1 MRQISEIKKDMEE
14 VERKL
19 DSILGKEDKESW
31 QTKHSLYKEKRNLE
45 KELNGAVA
53 NNVQVGDGIT
63 LRVYSDCHAFTIIAR
78 TEKTLTIQQDKATLK
93 NNWKPEFVHGGFTAH
108 CTNQNEQEYDYEKDE
123 KGQILKIRWSDKK
136 SYWNAPRGYAGI
148 SLGRHEFYDYNF

>member
-1 MRQISEIKKDMEE
+1 MRQINEIKKDMEK

-19 DSILGKEDKESW
+19 DSMLGKENWEAI
-31 QTKHSLYKEKRNLE
+31 HPLYKEYHRLE
-45 KELNGAVA
+45 KELNGAIA

-136 SYWNAPRGYAGI
+136 SYWNAPRGFAGI

>member
-19 DSILGKEDKESW
+19 DSMLGKEDKESW

-45 KELNGAVA
+45 KELNGAIA

-108 CTNQNEQEYDYEKDE
+108 CTNQNEQEYDYEKNE

-136 SYWNAPRGYAGI
+136 SCWNAPRGYAGI

>member
-1 MRQISEIKKDMEE
+1 MRQINEIKKDMEK

-19 DSILGKEDKESW
+19 DSMLGKEDKESW

-45 KELNGAVA
+45 KELNGAIA
-53 NNVQVGDGIT
+53 NNVKVGDGIT

-108 CTNQNEQEYDYEKDE
+108 CTNQNEQEYDYEKDA